1 MCLGSRSSASGPE
14 GGDKL
19 HKVLLENSA
28 SSAKVDTLSRN
39 QPAAG
44 RVVVL
49 ALSVRQWAGQ
59 YRQQS
64 SAPIVVYSA
73 LNKSPHG
80 VKAVQRCAE
89 SSAGTLRQES
99 ASVLCMVLN
108 VSADG
113 IETGS
118 QETRLLNTRTRGLSG
133 TRPTP
138 SSFGTC
144 LGLHALCVQ
153 LMSSGNPPSIHR
165 SIFSTQQRPRLSRCR
180 QVALGVQTRRFIAYA
195 RCQMPGQTHCKIKSG
210 HDLTMHHADWARA
223 ALSVGGGQFSFC
235 YSILRSC
242 SVQFRTQSACTVH
255 HVAGADGSC
264 ICNVVD
270 CSDCFFPVARRGN
283 RTGAWVVFT
292 YLHTRPAVSRCG
304 PSAVEKR
311 NETKRKGK
319 MENKRKTPGPL
330 AASSL
335 HRIGTPNSH
344 SRAGQDAWRL
354 CQEMDPRDPA
364 STGPQPDGTPS
375 VPASTNRTFFEIRVA
390 CPSLPLQG
398 GGRLLGGTR
407 LDRGPPRCISVCP
420 ASFLSPTLRQSHQG
434 IWAGNRGC
442 ISRCRLFW
450 SRVSQMARPR
460 PPPPPP
466 SPSITSS
473 TPPLGP
479 KSCTSHTTTPSPLAQ
494 PFHASLHRMRS
505 WDRQCVAICQ
515 SHQAPSTTLPFPP
528 SSPRRPPAQSMDG
541 PIPQPRKGYFAICN
555 LQSAPAGQTPVSVV
569 ITSMDLHHTTL
580 AQRPGVAFADLA
592 CVDTVMVLSRH

>member
-49 ALSVRQWAGQ
+49 ALSVRRWAGQ

-64 SAPIVVYSA
+64 SAPIVAYSA

-99 ASVLCMVLN
+99 ASVLRMVLN

-210 HDLTMHHADWARA
+210 RDLTMHHADWARA

-242 SVQFRTQSACTVH
+242 YVQFRTQSACTVR

-270 CSDCFFPVARRGN
+270 CGDCFLWLDAETVRALGLFLPTNIRGPQCLDAR
-283 RTGAWVVFT
+283 
-292 YLHTRPAVSRCG
+292 G

-319 MENKRKTPGPL
+319 MENRRKTPGPL
-330 AASSL
+330 AAASL

-398 GGRLLGGTR
+398 G
-407 LDRGPPRCISVCP
+407 
-420 ASFLSPTLRQSHQG
+420 
-434 IWAGNRGC
+434 
-442 ISRCRLFW
+442 
-450 SRVSQMARPR
+450 
-460 PPPPPP
+460 
-466 SPSITSS
+466 
-473 TPPLGP
+473 
-479 KSCTSHTTTPSPLAQ
+479 
-494 PFHASLHRMRS
+494 
-505 WDRQCVAICQ
+505 
-515 SHQAPSTTLPFPP
+515 
-528 SSPRRPPAQSMDG
+528 
-541 PIPQPRKGYFAICN
+541 
-555 LQSAPAGQTPVSVV
+555 APAGGD
-569 ITSMDLHHTTL
+569 TS
-580 AQRPGVAFADLA
+580 
-592 CVDTVMVLSRH
+592 

>member
-1 MCLGSRSSASGPE
+1 
-14 GGDKL
+14 
-19 HKVLLENSA
+19 
-28 SSAKVDTLSRN
+28 
-39 QPAAG
+39 
-44 RVVVL
+44 
-49 ALSVRQWAGQ
+49 
-59 YRQQS
+59 
-64 SAPIVVYSA
+64 
-73 LNKSPHG
+73 
-80 VKAVQRCAE
+80 
-89 SSAGTLRQES
+89 
-99 ASVLCMVLN
+99 
-108 VSADG
+108 
-113 IETGS
+113 
-118 QETRLLNTRTRGLSG
+118 
-133 TRPTP
+133 
-138 SSFGTC
+138 
-144 LGLHALCVQ
+144 
-153 LMSSGNPPSIHR
+153 
-165 SIFSTQQRPRLSRCR
+165 
-180 QVALGVQTRRFIAYA
+180 
-195 RCQMPGQTHCKIKSG
+195 
-210 HDLTMHHADWARA
+210 MHHADWARA

-242 SVQFRTQSACTVH
+242 YVQFRTQSACTVR

-270 CSDCFFPVARRGN
+270 CGDCFLWLDAETVRALGLFLPTYIRGPQCLDAR
-283 RTGAWVVFT
+283 A
-292 YLHTRPAVSRCG
+292 

-330 AASSL
+330 AAASL

-398 GGRLLGGTR
+398 GGACWGGHILT
-407 LDRGPPRCISVCP
+407 GAPRCISVCP

-460 PPPPPP
+460 PPSPPPP
-466 SPSITSS
+466 SSSITSS

-515 SHQAPSTTLPFPP
+515 PHQAPSTALPPPP

-555 LQSAPAGQTPVSVV
+555 LQSAICARRADTGQRGNHLDGPTSYHTGTAAGCG
-569 ITSMDLHHTTL
+569 IR
-580 AQRPGVAFADLA
+580 RPCL
-592 CVDTVMVLSRH
+592 R